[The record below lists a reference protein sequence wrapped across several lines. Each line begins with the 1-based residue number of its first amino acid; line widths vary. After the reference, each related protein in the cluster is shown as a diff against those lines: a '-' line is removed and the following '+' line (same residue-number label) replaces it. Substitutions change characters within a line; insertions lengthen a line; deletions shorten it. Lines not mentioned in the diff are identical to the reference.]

1 MKKITSIVLALFSV
15 AVLQAQTITQ
25 SVVTTAEITTD
36 AGNKPISWV
45 TTPSTLTITLDG
57 FAPLTKIVVYNQIRN
72 AAGDQFAGGGLP
84 ITTDATGSGSVNFSP
99 AFFGGGTLTEDETIT
114 WNSQA
119 TGATNKVQSFPGTL
133 ATSST
138 ILSSKVNTNKL
149 SQSFYNPSKEAI
161 VVGDTVSGK
170 YSIYNITGKT
180 IQQGVVYNEI
190 DVQSLVSGIYI
201 LSTESGVLKFIKQ

>member
-1 MKKITSIVLALFSV
+1 MKKITLLFLALFSV
-15 AVLQAQTITQ
+15 VVLKAQTITQ
-25 SVVTTAEITTD
+25 SVVKTAEIRTD
-36 AGNKPISWV
+36 TKDVPTSWV

-72 AAGDQFAGGGLP
+72 AAGDQFAGGGVSV
-84 ITTDATGSGSVNFSP
+84 TTDATGSGSVNFFP

-119 TGATNKVQSFPGTL
+119 AGATNKVQSFPGKL
-133 ATSST
+133 AT
-138 ILSSKVNTNKL
+138 LSSKVNTNKL